1 MKLVLIYL
9 VSVILTNIPNL
20 YARSITGRTL
30 VVYSTNEY
38 DLCQNVRYLLVAS
51 GIPFKE
57 LRFSYNGGSGNKFL
71 SRILNMGYFVSD
83 FPLLTDKY
91 YNIRYLGDVNSIYIY
106 LLSIYTRSLASYTIT
121 KNSRSLQV
129 NLFLNDFMSN
139 IINSLRTNNG
149 NILCRDILNI
159 KNSNIYL
166 GIIDNALNSDGP
178 FIGNKYITFV
188 DITLYSIVVLIE
200 LVSPGCIK
208 NRYPGIIRMA
218 RLLRNTEVISTYE
231 DSRYFK
237 SLIIPGTNK
246 FVRPVDFFTTNADI
260 Y

>member
-1 MKLVLIYL
+1 MKLVPFYL
-9 VSVILTNIPNL
+9 LSLILTNIPNL
-20 YARSITGRTL
+20 YARAITGRSL

-38 DLCQNVRYLLVAS
+38 DLCQNIRYLLVAS

-57 LRFSYNGGSGNKFL
+57 LRFSYNGGSSNKFI
-71 SRILNMGYFVSD
+71 SKILNMGYFVSD

-91 YNIRYLGDVNSIYIY
+91 YNIRYLGDINSIYIY
-106 LLSIYTRSLASYTIT
+106 LLSIYTRSLASYTIM

-129 NLFLNDFMSN
+129 NSFLNDFMSS
-139 IINSLRTNNG
+139 IINNLRANNG
-149 NILCRDILNI
+149 NILCKDILDI
-159 KNSNIYL
+159 KNSDIYL
-166 GIIDNALNSDGP
+166 GIIDNALNNDGP

-200 LVSPGCIK
+200 LVAPGCIK
-208 NRYPGIIRMA
+208 NKYPSITKMA
-218 RLLRNTEVISTYE
+218 KLLRNTEVISTYE

-246 FVRPVDFFTTNADI
+246 FVRPIDFFTTNTDI